1 MRICLVYLSTHVLKS
16 WIIEMLKKP
25 MLTYHQ
31 RSFSIFFGDKQ
42 NAFQKQQFYSCTS
55 SHELLAQ
62 SPFAFLQ
69 THDVETFIVA
79 DQTHGVDGLIIT
91 SAQQAA
97 NYLPY
102 SRQADFIITNVPGVA
117 LGVATADC
125 LPIVFYDPANHVI
138 ALAHAGWQ
146 GTVKGIALS
155 TVQAMTKNFGTN
167 SSELQI
173 FFGPSAS
180 VEAYE
185 VSPDFIHNISTCDFI
200 NDVFIQK
207 NGRYYFNVVLYN
219 QRLLETFGVKQ
230 FNHDYHKCTITNLE
244 FCSHRREKELS
255 LRQMTIALLYKN

>member
-1 MRICLVYLSTHVLKS
+1 
-16 WIIEMLKKP
+16 MLKHP
-25 MLTYHQ
+25 TPD
-31 RSFSIFFGDKQ
+31 FSIFFGDKQ
-42 NAFQKQQFYSCTS
+42 NAFQKKQFYSCPS
-55 SHELLAQ
+55 SHELLAHP
-62 SPFAFLQ
+62 PFAFLQ
-69 THDVETFIVA
+69 THDVESLIVA
-79 DQTHGVDGLIIT
+79 DQTHGTDGLTIT

-102 SRQADFIITNVPGVA
+102 SCQADFIVTNVPGVA

-155 TVQAMTKNFGTN
+155 TVQAMIKNFGTN
-167 SSELQI
+167 PNELQI

-185 VSPDFIHNISTCDFI
+185 VGPDFIDNIPACDFI

-207 NGRYYFNVVLYN
+207 NGRYYFDVVLYN
-219 QRLLETFGVKQ
+219 QRLLEKLGVKQ
-230 FNHDYHKCTITNLE
+230 FNHDYHKCTITNLQ

-255 LRQMTIALLYKN
+255 LRQMTTALLHKPL